1 LHAHD
6 RLAAVAAAGPVR
18 ARGRQMSA
26 PPALDAQSLL
36 ARDARWRPAEIVAWL
51 AVFAATAA
59 LPQYSLLLNEIA
71 ILALFAL
78 SLDLVLG
85 YAGVVSL
92 GHAAFFGL
100 GAYTAALC
108 AKLLT
113 PDPWLGLAAAVGATA
128 LLGFLTSFLILRGS
142 DLTRLMVTLGVAL
155 ILYELANK
163 LDWLTGGIDGL
174 QGVV

>member
-1 LHAHD
+1 DGQVLRAQARRLHRLHAD
-6 RLAAVAAAGPVR
+6 DPDPAGAAAGPVR
-18 ARGRQMSA
+18 PRRGGAVSA
-26 PPALDAQSLL
+26 QASAAL
-36 ARDARWRPAEIVAWL
+36 ARDARWRGWEL
-51 AVFAATAA
+51 ATLAA
-59 LPQYSLLLNEIA
+59 LPAAWLLLPGQALILNEIA

-78 SLDLVLG
+78 SLDLILG

-113 PDPWLGLAAAVGATA
+113 PDPWLGLAAAVAAAA

-155 ILYELANK
+155 ILY
-163 LDWLTGGIDGL
+163 
-174 QGVV
+174 